1 MSSKLEYI
9 LNLVIYEA
17 SINLVVNFT
26 DGRLYSDNFPN
37 EQMPA
42 YY

>member
-1 MSSKLEYI
+1 MFSKLEYI

-17 SINLVVNFT
+17 SINLVVNLT
-26 DGRLYSDNFPN
+26 DGRLYCDSFPN
-37 EQMPA
+37 EQMPT